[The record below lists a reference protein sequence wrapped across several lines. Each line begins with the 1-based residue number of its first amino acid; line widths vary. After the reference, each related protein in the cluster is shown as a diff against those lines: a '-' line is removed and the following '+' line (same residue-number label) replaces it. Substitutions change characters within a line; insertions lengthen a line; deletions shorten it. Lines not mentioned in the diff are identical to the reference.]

1 LEIIL
6 RHPTFGR
13 RRSVVPHSLGV
24 SVSPCETTTLFP
36 QVFKMSQSES
46 PQDEPRSNTDRVA
59 EGGFWHLIENICPA
73 KCGTHIHTNFSETI
87 HNLIGSTLV
96 SDSILT
102 K

>member
-36 QVFKMSQSES
+36 QVFKMSLTSWRMITFPKS
-46 PQDEPRSNTDRVA
+46 
-59 EGGFWHLIENICPA
+59 GGKSKE
-73 KCGTHIHTNFSETI
+73 FS
-87 HNLIGSTLV
+87 V
-96 SDSILT
+96 